1 MITYTTLEKALKARE
16 QEKSEKLELDEAK
29 TDEMLKTIS
38 KLKPADKVKITY
50 HDAEGYVS
58 IDGLVS
64 NVNQMDRSI
73 TVVKHKIGFGDIF
86 EVKVVL

>member
-38 KLKPADKVKITY
+38 KLKPADKVKDNLSRRRGLHKHRWSCIKR
-50 HDAEGYVS
+50 ES
-58 IDGLVS
+58 DG
-64 NVNQMDRSI
+64 
-73 TVVKHKIGFGDIF
+73 
-86 EVKVVL
+86 